1 MFPYGNNA
9 HCQFWVVQTE
19 ETQHI
24 ENKSLNGEFQRY
36 IILYLSSLAG
46 SLSVK
51 PKRYIQSC
59 AISIRQSRM
68 LFFFPIENFKAS
80 VQFKLI
86 YFVID

>member
-1 MFPYGNNA
+1 MFHYGNNED
-9 HCQFWVVQTE
+9 CQFWVIQTE

-51 PKRYIQSC
+51 PKRYIH
-59 AISIRQSRM
+59 
-68 LFFFPIENFKAS
+68 
-80 VQFKLI
+80 V
-86 YFVID
+86 